1 MKISTLI
8 KREPFSDIF
17 EKTMESFLGDLT
29 NCTCTVQWRVGTN
42 FKQDLAVGQKWYCN
56 PLINSVFVKGV
67 NSKVFRSINGEYKHN
82 PLRPWLSIAQKLYL
96 MLSQAKLTAVFFTK
110 YTITISPQVLEAKD
124 KLIIGGNTK
133 LRMIDISN
141 NKVYV
146 ILKEGFDS
154 KYLEQ
159 ELYPRTNF
167 LYIPIPK
174 VIEHSD
180 NTARWYSEEYIVGL
194 PTSRINKDIGNQILT
209 KAVECIHKMLNET
222 KEQVILGEYTT
233 CLKNKINQKI
243 DNTSYIKES
252 VKNNIKQITCSL
264 VESLDQY
271 SDNLMTMAYCH
282 GDFHQGNILTNGEK
296 FWILD
301 WEFSGKRQIFYDLI
315 ILLLGTRV
323 DNDFSSR
330 FIKLL
335 NSEYDVYSRELINN
349 WPENQWYNDIQK
361 KIDLTVF
368 LLEDIMFYIDENDND
383 IFYQNRDVMT
393 LRCKELKIITNHLM
407 GRA

>member
-8 KREPFSDIF
+8 KREPFSEIF

-29 NCTCTVQWRVGTN
+29 SSTCTVQWKVDTN
-42 FKQDLAVGQKWYCN
+42 FKQDLVVGQRWYCN

-67 NSKVFRSINGEYKHN
+67 NSKVFSSINGEYKHN
-82 PLRPWLSIAQKLYL
+82 PLRPWLSIVQKLYL
-96 MLSQAKLTAVFFTK
+96 ILSQAKLTAIFFTK
-110 YTITISPQVLEAKD
+110 YTITISPPVLEAKD

-167 LYIPIPK
+167 PYIPIPK
-174 VIEHSD
+174 VIERSD
-180 NTARWYSEEYIVGL
+180 NTTWYCEEYIVGL
-194 PTSRINKDIGNQILT
+194 PTSRINKDIGNQILA
-209 KAVECIHKMLNET
+209 KAVGCVHKMLNET
-222 KEQVILGEYTT
+222 KEKVILGEYTT
-233 CLKNKINQKI
+233 HLKSKINQKI
-243 DNTSYIKES
+243 DNISYINKS
-252 VKNNIKQITCSL
+252 VNNNIKQITYSL

-271 SDNLMTMAYCH
+271 SDNLITMAYCH

-301 WEFSGKRQIFYDLI
+301 WEFSGKKQIFYDLI
-315 ILLLGTRV
+315 ILLLGTRM
-323 DNDFSSR
+323 DNGFSSR

-335 NSEYDVYSRELINN
+335 NSEYNAYSKELINN
-349 WPENQWYNDIQK
+349 WPENQWHNDIQK

-368 LLEDIMFYIDENDND
+368 LLEDIIFYIDEIDND
-383 IFYQNRDVMT
+383 IFYQNQNVMT
-393 LRCKELKIITNHLM
+393 LRCKELKIITNHLT
-407 GRA
+407 GQA